1 VVAASPVPVAFL
13 SQIYKVFVWTDATY
27 CSLSQHHREFSPKLL
42 SSISVRH
49 ANHIDQAN
57 VSRGT
62 NFILSSQWASDS
74 LIEQYPE
81 AKVAVIPFGANADDS
96 ECLVRKKDGPIR
108 LAFLAVRWD
117 EKGGDKA
124 FEIFKSVKSSFID
137 AELHVIG
144 CDPPEVVRSCN
155 GIHLHG
161 FIDKTTELGRLA
173 FRKVISMCDYI
184 VVPTYAEAYGLF
196 AAEGAMF
203 GSIVLTH
210 NVGGLS
216 TIIENGKSGFLFYFD
231 QPVEYWADTIK
242 ALESD
247 SQYKKLVQS
256 NARLRY
262 ESLLNWRSA
271 SLSFDKLLRSQSV

>member
-1 VVAASPVPVAFL
+1 
-13 SQIYKVFVWTDATY
+13 
-27 CSLSQHHREFSPKLL
+27 L
-42 SSISVRH
+42 SSH
-49 ANHIDQAN
+49 WAANTLTDK
-57 VSRGT
+57 
-62 NFILSSQWASDS
+62 
-74 LIEQYPE
+74 YPE

-96 ECLVRKKDGPIR
+96 DCLVRKQDGPVR

-124 FEIFKSVKSSFID
+124 FKIFKSVQSKFADSEF
-137 AELHVIG
+137 HVIG
-144 CDPPEVVRSCN
+144 CKPPELVKSYEGVR
-155 GIHLHG
+155 LHG

-173 FRKVISMCDYI
+173 FRNIMSVCDYI
-184 VVPTYAEAYGLF
+184 IVPTYAEAYGLF

-216 TIIENGKSGFLFYFD
+216 TIIEHGKSGFLFRFD
-231 QPVEYWADTIK
+231 QPIEHWAATID
-242 ALESD
+242 ALEAD
-247 SQYKKLVQS
+247 YQYKNLIQR

-271 SLSFDKLLRSQSV
+271 ALSFDNLLRCESV